1 MPRTPSGLPHAR
13 LSKDL
18 NASRRPEPK
27 LKRALPD
34 EIQGLVNARKEAGH
48 PYKYTTKDVRAILR
62 YVNDKPAAE
71 RPAFFTPADQA
82 KADETRRTSRAFG
95 ERIAAER
102 KKTLAERIEKP
113 RLADRISN
121 GTAAAPIQ
129 PSRRPLIDFA
139 KLSNDDLIA
148 SFIPRIKAVIKR
160 LAPVIKLDRFQLL
173 PNDIKDPV
181 ERLVHG
187 LDKFY
192 NHIRTTNVT
201 HEEWRSLHFG
211 LHEIS
216 EISFKGLRPN
226 HTRIALAIARVY
238 NGNYFNVLDK
248 VV

>member
-1 MPRTPSGLPHAR
+1 MPRTPSSLPAR
-13 LSKDL
+13 PSKDL

-27 LKRALPD
+27 LKRSINQQVPD
-34 EIQGLVNARKEAGH
+34 LINARREAGQ
-48 PYKYTTKDVRAILR
+48 PYRYTTKDVRAILR
-62 YVNDKPAAE
+62 YVNDKPTAE
-71 RPAFFTPADQA
+71 RPSFFTTSDQA
-82 KADETRRTSRAFG
+82 KVDDIRRTSRNFG

-102 KKTLAERIEKP
+102 KKTLADRIEKP
-113 RLADRISN
+113 RLVDRISN

-139 KLSNDDLIA
+139 KLSHDDLIA